1 MAFENIPHQD
11 DAVRI
16 LRAVLSSGRMP
27 HALLFLGPDGT
38 GRARTAHEL
47 ARVAVCLE
55 PPGPA
60 DYCGCCASCGQ
71 MARGTHP
78 DFFPIAV
85 RENRRLISIG
95 QIRDAQ
101 HRAALK
107 PVLGPRR
114 VVLVR
119 QTERLSLEAAN
130 AFLKT
135 LEEPPG
141 NCLLILL
148 AASVR
153 EIPQTVV
160 SRCRLVRFAS
170 LPADAVAEGLRADG
184 VEPDQAEWLARRSGG
199 SPGAAARFRRMEL
212 HLFNDQLAERLSN
225 LTVAD
230 NFELSAWLDAAA
242 ASGSG
247 SAGEAREIL
256 QELIECV
263 ALYYRDL
270 TVAGSAVHDSLAR
283 AEMALEAIEKI
294 DGNANRRLTL
304 DNLFTQL
311 ARQTTRSA

>member
-1 MAFENIPHQD
+1 MAFEDIPHQD

-16 LRAVLSSGRMP
+16 LQAVLSSGRMP
-27 HALLFLGPDGT
+27 HALLFLGPEGT

-47 ARVAVCLE
+47 ARVALCLDA
-55 PPGPA
+55 PGPT
-60 DYCGCCASCGQ
+60 DYCGECASCRR
-71 MARGTHP
+71 MAEGTHP
-78 DFFPIAV
+78 DFLPIAV
-85 RENRRLISIG
+85 REDRRFVSIG

-101 HRAALK
+101 DRIAVK

-114 VVLVR
+114 VVVIR
-119 QTERLSLEAAN
+119 QAERLTLEASN

-141 NCLLILL
+141 DCLLILL

-153 EIPQTVV
+153 EIPETVV
-160 SRCRLVRFAS
+160 SRCRVVRFAS
-170 LPADAVAEGLRADG
+170 LPADAVAERLLAEG
-184 VEPDQAEWLARRSGG
+184 VEPDHAEWLARRSGG
-199 SPGAAARFRRMEL
+199 SPGAAERFRRMEL
-212 HLFNDQLAERLSN
+212 HLFNDQLVERLAE

-242 ASGSG
+242 GSGSG

-263 ALYYRDL
+263 AVYYRDSAAARR
-270 TVAGSAVHDSLAR
+270 TVGASLAR

-311 ARQTTRSA
+311 ARRTPGSA